1 MRGPSREDQEFA
13 RVGRLLFSYH
23 LGHRR
28 RGITTALPLIPPW
41 AACCKCILSMW
52 QWCQWCQCDSVSV
65 SRLQIALR
73 DPALPWHVA
82 MEHQLPPLEP
92 AAVRLVERFEPTIA
106 RTFQLLKRLLIE
118 FLQKRRHSVIE
129 LSHIEKAMV
138 AQCGQDLPLGD
149 QNAPLHLRLIAG
161 LLFAGRD
168 DHGAIVFGQ
177 FLVTAVQQRFVT
189 AGTNDPGLEIIR
201 NRDSTD
207 ALKESP
213 SMAMSSK
220 PSAQL
225 LVVEGLDI
233 RLIAGAQHRH
243 KQMARRETAV
253 LCVVDRHR
261 LTRPVHKHLLARLM
275 DLTQHRLQSAGPAL
289 VKFAVA
295 AVTITLRLGLSVFL
309 PQQQQGYPLST
320 ELLVD
325 ARPVRQSQGAHRC
338 LRRTGDQPCQ
348 QLLFILPLW
357 QRPTDSRRLS
367 SFEVVPHCAGGQ
379 AAPASNIPGR

>member
-1 MRGPSREDQEFA
+1 MRKQLDGFIGEPHVELLMDQLIGRTLKMVLHGDMVIDIDLGPGPDSQLKREGGQ
-13 RVGRLLFSYH
+13 GQ
-23 LGHRR
+23 
-28 RGITTALPLIPPW
+28 
-41 AACCKCILSMW
+41 K
-52 QWCQWCQCDSVSV
+52 
-65 SRLQIALR
+65 
-73 DPALPWHVA
+73 PASL
-82 MEHQLPPLEP
+82 
-92 AAVRLVERFEPTIA
+92 ERFEPTIA

-233 RLIAGAQHRH
+233 RL
-243 KQMARRETAV
+243 
-253 LCVVDRHR
+253 
-261 LTRPVHKHLLARLM
+261 LLAPSTATNKWPAERLP
-275 DLTQHRLQSAGPAL
+275 SCAL
-289 VKFAVA
+289 WIGTV
-295 AVTITLRLGLSVFL
+295 
-309 PQQQQGYPLST
+309 
-320 ELLVD
+320 
-325 ARPVRQSQGAHRC
+325 
-338 LRRTGDQPCQ
+338 
-348 QLLFILPLW
+348 
-357 QRPTDSRRLS
+357 
-367 SFEVVPHCAGGQ
+367 
-379 AAPASNIPGR
+379 